1 MKEQPRIQMDES
13 TQSLPPGNRAP
24 TQGTSQSIEWF
35 HEGETRIV
43 SVDGVQVT
51 VRFVGRRGRRA
62 RIAITAPSGAL
73 FCCASGDSRA
83 S

>member
-1 MKEQPRIQMDES
+1 MKEQPSIPMNES
-13 TQSLPPGNRAP
+13 TQSCPPGNCAP

-43 SVDGVQVT
+43 RVNNVQVS

-62 RIAITAPSGAL
+62 RIAIEAPAGAVFRSL
-73 FCCASGDSRA
+73 EPK
-83 S
+83 